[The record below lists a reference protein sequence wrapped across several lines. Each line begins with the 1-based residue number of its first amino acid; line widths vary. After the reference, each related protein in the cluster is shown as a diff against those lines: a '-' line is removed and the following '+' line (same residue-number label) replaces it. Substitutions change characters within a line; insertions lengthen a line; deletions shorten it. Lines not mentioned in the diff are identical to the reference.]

1 MFQYAALRP
10 CHQPTEQ
17 IIMPSQNFGILVRAQ
32 TPLQAHRIN
41 KIGEK
46 QHCNTMGGL
55 IGHYFEKNYQTITAV
70 YNISDN

>member
-1 MFQYAALRP
+1 
-10 CHQPTEQ
+10 
-17 IIMPSQNFGILVRAQ
+17 MPSQNFGILVRAQ